1 MESYAFTTRIH
12 HPSRCWVSPLHA
24 KGGVH
29 GKKTRMMTS
38 NKKKKTTNPNVIGK
52 HRKTSKRDSDGNTK
66 SPTSST
72 ATKPNYIVHIET
84 KKSSPPWQ
92 VLGKKDMITH
102 VENEIARRERIRIG
116 IDSPSA
122 GNINNERQKA
132 DVSGSSQLMSTADRS
147 MLGWKRFNPVTTPS
161 GLTMI
166 GAYLDKRLPPSLGV
180 PEIAFL
186 GRSNVGKSSLLNRLV
201 SKAGGDSARVGK
213 TPGATAAVNLYALL
227 GQKRT
232 GVKDAKP
239 ILGFADLP
247 GFGYAKLSKEIKESV
262 EEAAERYLGK
272 RRELALGILLVDSRR
287 EPNADDR
294 AVLAALFDMGV
305 PLIVVA
311 TKSDK
316 LNVNEVEISMATI
329 RDGLGLPDE
338 QPLRIS
344 AVTGEGI
351 KELWRIILD
360 ACEMRV
366 EELKLSIEKGKDD
379 GGVMR
384 MALDDDN
391 EGDDFFDDDDD
402 DDDDDNNDE
411 DYFDD
416 GEDLVYNQGYD
427 WVQGEGLADVAE
439 IADEDFYDGGVY
451 VENEDVKLN
460 REKQQMEKESFSLKN
475 LNQRVDAMERRG
487 EI

>member
-1 MESYAFTTRIH
+1 M
-12 HPSRCWVSPLHA
+12 
-24 KGGVH
+24 
-29 GKKTRMMTS
+29 
-38 NKKKKTTNPNVIGK
+38 
-52 HRKTSKRDSDGNTK
+52 
-66 SPTSST
+66 
-72 ATKPNYIVHIET
+72 
-84 KKSSPPWQ
+84 
-92 VLGKKDMITH
+92 
-102 VENEIARRERIRIG
+102 
-116 IDSPSA
+116 
-122 GNINNERQKA
+122 
-132 DVSGSSQLMSTADRS
+132 
-147 MLGWKRFNPVTTPS
+147 
-161 GLTMI
+161 
-166 GAYLDKRLPPSLGV
+166 
-180 PEIAFL
+180 
-186 GRSNVGKSSLLNRLV
+186 
-201 SKAGGDSARVGK
+201 
-213 TPGATAAVNLYALL
+213 
-227 GQKRT
+227 
-232 GVKDAKP
+232 
-239 ILGFADLP
+239 
-247 GFGYAKLSKEIKESV
+247 
-262 EEAAERYLGK
+262 
-272 RRELALGILLVDSRR
+272 VDSRR

-391 EGDDFFDDDDD
+391 EGDDFFDDDD
-402 DDDDDNNDE
+402 NDE

-439 IADEDFYDGGVY
+439 IADEAFYDGGVY

>member
-1 MESYAFTTRIH
+1 
-12 HPSRCWVSPLHA
+12 
-24 KGGVH
+24 
-29 GKKTRMMTS
+29 MTS

-52 HRKTSKRDSDGNTK
+52 HRKTSKRDSSSDGNTK

-161 GLTMI
+161 GLIMI

-262 EEAAERYLGK
+262 EKAAERYLGK

-287 EPNADDR
+287 EPNSDDR

-329 RDGLGLPDE
+329 RDGLGLPDD

-391 EGDDFFDDDDD
+391 EGDDFFDDD

>member
-12 HPSRCWVSPLHA
+12 HPSRCLVSPLHA

-52 HRKTSKRDSDGNTK
+52 HRKTSKRDSSSDGNTK

-122 GNINNERQKA
+122 GNINNERHKA

-366 EELKLSIEKGKDD
+366 DELKLSIEKGKDD

-384 MALDDDN
+384 MAPDDDN

-402 DDDDDNNDE
+402 IEGDE
-411 DYFDD
+411 NYFDD

-439 IADEDFYDGGVY
+439 IADEDFYDGSVY

-475 LNQRVDAMERRG
+475 LNQRVDVMERRG

>member
-52 HRKTSKRDSDGNTK
+52 HRKTSKRDSSSDGNTK

-102 VENEIARRERIRIG
+102 VENEIARRERIRTG

-161 GLTMI
+161 GLIMI

-366 EELKLSIEKGKDD
+366 QELKLSIEKGKDD

-402 DDDDDNNDE
+402 DDDDE

-427 WVQGEGLADVAE
+427 WVQSEGLADVAE
-439 IADEDFYDGGVY
+439 IAHEDFYDGGVY

>member
-12 HPSRCWVSPLHA
+12 HPSRCLVSPFHA

-52 HRKTSKRDSDGNTK
+52 HRKTSKRDSSSDGNTK

-72 ATKPNYIVHIET
+72 ATKPKFIVHIET
-84 KKSSPPWQ
+84 KKSNPPWQ

-391 EGDDFFDDDDD
+391 EGDDFFDDDD
-402 DDDDDNNDE
+402 NDE